1 MELENQ
7 NKIYSKVFMWMFI
20 GLLITFATGF
30 YTSTNQDA
38 LEVVFSS
45 GAYWIFAIVEIVV
58 AIVLSVRIQKMS
70 SGMATFLYLL
80 YTFLT
85 GLTFSSIFIVYKLE
99 SIIWIFLITS
109 ILFLIFAL
117 IGHFT
122 KIDLT
127 KIGTILMMMLFGI
140 ILCGILNIFIGSEKF
155 DIAICA
161 LSVIIFLGYIAY
173 DIQKVKHLQ
182 EIVPEENLAIISA
195 FQLYLDFINVFI
207 DLLRL
212 FGKSKD

>member
-109 ILFLIFAL
+109 ILFLVFAL

-140 ILCGILNIFIGSEKF
+140 ILCAILNMFIGSEKF

-173 DIQKVKHLQ
+173 DIQKVKNLQ
-182 EIVPEENLAIISA
+182 GIVPEENLAIISA

-212 FGKSKD
+212 FGKNND

>member
-109 ILFLIFAL
+109 ILFLVFAL

-140 ILCGILNIFIGSEKF
+140 ILCAILNMFIGSEKF

-161 LSVIIFLGYIAY
+161 LSVIVFLGYIAY
-173 DIQKVKHLQ
+173 DIQKVKNLQ
-182 EIVPEENLAIISA
+182 GIVPEENLAIISA

-212 FGKSKD
+212 FGKNND